1 MVYLPTIPAANDKP
15 AQSQGEIQEN
25 FTQLNTQFST
35 EHVAFNAGADNGQ
48 HKFVTLRRS
57 AGVAPVGNNMIIA
70 QALTPAGNPYV
81 QALSST
87 TIFSIPLVYT
97 NPIAIAVPAGT
108 STVNLLDFAALGF
121 IPQAGTILVY
131 DNNSISRTVLSPFVY
146 TGGVNLATPGVT
158 GQLIAGTTFTRF
170 STAGSVLRLE
180 VDSYPLGGTT
190 VSVRVIGTAI

>member
-15 AQSQGEIQEN
+15 AQSQSEIQEN
-25 FTQLNTQFST
+25 FTQLNSQFLT
-35 EHVAFNAGADNGQ
+35 EHVAFNAAADNGQ
-48 HKFVTLRRS
+48 HKFVTLKRS
-57 AGVAPVGNNMIIA
+57 AGVAPLGDNMIIA

-146 TGGVNLATPGVT
+146 TGGVNLATPGVS
-158 GQLIAGTTFTRF
+158 GQLVAGTTFTRF

-190 VSVRVIGTAI
+190 VSIRVIGTAI